1 LLVNSAENTTGENV
15 AFQKSCESG
24 NRRRTILLVED
35 EPFVREATGNILE
48 HASFAVLKTADA
60 NEAMRVYEE
69 RAGDID
75 LLLTDMVL
83 PGASG
88 EQLGQNLHQHSPGLV
103 VLITSGYNNVEFDT
117 DKPESLT
124 YFLMK
129 PYSRRTLLEKIE
141 KITTPLPLARP
152 A

>member
-1 LLVNSAENTTGENV
+1 MVKNV
-15 AFQKSCESG
+15 TSQKNYEIG
-24 NRRRTILLVED
+24 KRRRTILLVED
-35 EPFVREATGNILE
+35 EPFVREATCNILE
-48 HASFAVLKTADA
+48 HAGFAILKAADA
-60 NEAMRVYEE
+60 NEARRLYEE
-69 RAGDID
+69 CAGGID

-88 EQLGQNLHQHSPGLV
+88 EQLAQNLRQHSPGLV

-141 KITTPLPLARP
+141 KIITSLPLARP

>member
-1 LLVNSAENTTGENV
+1 LLARFSRERNGENV
-15 AFQKSCESG
+15 TSAKNCEIG

-35 EPFVREATGNILE
+35 ELFVREATCNILE
-48 HASFAVLKTADA
+48 HASFVVLKTADA

-88 EQLGQNLHQHSPGLV
+88 EQLGQNLRQHSTGLV
-103 VLITSGYNNVEFDT
+103 VLITSGYNNVEFDA

-141 KITTPLPLARP
+141 KIITPRALAQP